1 MKFNSQSLTKFYLAI
16 AQLQT
21 LYKDSSRYKN
31 FSELLTYKEFL
42 SRPTKSLQSF
52 ESLIVSKRRTKRE
65 KDKKK
70 LEE

>member
-1 MKFNSQSLTKFYLAI
+1 MIFNSQSLTKFYLVI

-31 FSELLTYKEFL
+31 FSELLTYQEFL